1 MDLLEIRGRLDQI
14 DTQIEKLFE
23 ERMRLCSEVAEYK
36 IATGKAVYD
45 AEREK
50 QKIESVQAM
59 AEGEFNKQAVA
70 ELFLQMMTLSRRY
83 QYQTIAGR
91 VGGPDLGFHK
101 VEKLETAGKRVVF
114 QGLEGAYG
122 HAAALQFFGKDA
134 DIHHVR
140 RFEDMMV
147 EIQEGKSDFAVLPI
161 ENSTEGIVTDIYD
174 LLTEY
179 QLYIVGEQ
187 GMKVEHVLLG
197 IPGSSL
203 EEIKTVYS
211 HPQALAQCKKYLES
225 HPDWKAVKTENTAGA
240 AKKIHEE
247 LDRTQAA
254 IASRAAGE
262 LYGLSV
268 MAENICYNEENVTR
282 FIIVSAH
289 PVYAKSAAKI
299 CVSFELPHESGT
311 LYHMLSHFIYNGLSM
326 TKIESRPITGKKW
339 EYRFFVDF
347 EGNLEDPAVKNALRG
362 LEAEAN
368 RMRVLGNYGQQEE

>member
-1 MDLLEIRGRLDQI
+1 
-14 DTQIEKLFE
+14 
-23 ERMRLCSEVAEYK
+23 MRLCSEVAEYK

-147 EIQEGKSDFAVLPI
+147 EIQEGKADFAVLPI
-161 ENSTEGIVTDIYD
+161 ENSSAGAVTDNYD
-174 LLTEY
+174 LLLKY
-179 QLYIVGEQ
+179 DNVIVAETFLP
-187 GMKVEHVLLG
+187 VHHYLLG
-197 IPGSSL
+197 TPDAELSDV
-203 EEIKTVYS
+203 KRVYA
-211 HPQALAQCKKYLES
+211 HPQALMQSSDFLNQHDWQQLSMENNAVAAQKVRDEKDPSQAAVAGEVAGEIYGLKKLAGPINNC
-225 HPDWKAVKTENTAGA
+225 PDNTTRFLILAKHRLYKAGA
-240 AKKIHEE
+240 EKIS
-247 LDRTQAA
+247 L
-254 IASRAAGE
+254 
-262 LYGLSV
+262 
-268 MAENICYNEENVTR
+268 C
-282 FIIVSAH
+282 
-289 PVYAKSAAKI
+289 
-299 CVSFELPHESGT
+299 FELPHRSGT
-311 LYHMLSHFIYNGLSM
+311 LYSMLGNFIFNDVNM
-326 TKIESRPITGKKW
+326 RMIESRPIPEESW
-339 EYRFFVDF
+339 QYRFFVDI
-347 EGNLEDPAVKNALRG
+347 EGNLEDAGVQNALYGIMR
-362 LEAEAN
+362 EAKN
-368 RMRVLGNYGQQEE
+368 VKILGNY

>member
-1 MDLLEIRGRLDQI
+1 MLEIRGRLDQI

-147 EIQEGKSDFAVLPI
+147 EIQEGKADFAVLPI
-161 ENSTEGIVTDIYD
+161 ENSSAGEIYGLNKLAGPINNCPD
-174 LLTEY
+174 NTTRFLILAKDRVY
-179 QLYIVGEQ
+179 Q
-187 GMKVEHVLLG
+187 
-197 IPGSSL
+197 
-203 EEIKTVYS
+203 
-211 HPQALAQCKKYLES
+211 
-225 HPDWKAVKTENTAGA
+225 AGA
-240 AKKIHEE
+240 EKIS
-247 LDRTQAA
+247 L
-254 IASRAAGE
+254 
-262 LYGLSV
+262 
-268 MAENICYNEENVTR
+268 C
-282 FIIVSAH
+282 
-289 PVYAKSAAKI
+289 
-299 CVSFELPHESGT
+299 FELPHRSGT
-311 LYHMLSHFIYNGLSM
+311 LYSMLGNFIFNDVNM
-326 TKIESRPITGKKW
+326 RMIESRPIPEESW
-339 EYRFFVDF
+339 QYRFFVDI
-347 EGNLEDPAVKNALRG
+347 EGNLEDAGVQNALYGIMR
-362 LEAEAN
+362 EAKN
-368 RMRVLGNYGQQEE
+368 VKILGNY